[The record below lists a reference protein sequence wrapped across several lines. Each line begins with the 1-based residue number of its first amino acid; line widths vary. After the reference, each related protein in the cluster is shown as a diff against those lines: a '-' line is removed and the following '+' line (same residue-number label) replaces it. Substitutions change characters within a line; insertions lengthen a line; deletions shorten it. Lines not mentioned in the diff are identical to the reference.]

1 MIVFLLLL
9 FFVSFL
15 LSLSVIIVYLI
26 SLAYGYGF
34 LMILLVCLG
43 SLLGV
48 FLVPLI
54 KSDSKVGRQ
63 TYEYVYA
70 FMIAIGTSALIT
82 DAILHLIP
90 HVSTIHSLHSLHI
103 FINNQNLISNIV
115 GRLLGT
121 SYST

>member
-1 MIVFLLLL
+1 ML
-9 FFVSFL
+9 SFN
-15 LSLSVIIVYLI
+15 VIIVYHI

-43 SLLGV
+43 SVLGV

-70 FMIAIGTSALIT
+70 FMIAIGASALIS

-90 HVSTIHSLHSLHI
+90 HVSSIHSLHRLHV
-103 FINNQNLISNIV
+103 FVNKSNLV
-115 GRLLGT
+115 GNMLLLVARLVY
-121 SYST
+121 YSIL